1 MQFINLLWHNIQL
14 YNFKTT
20 ATKLHNDLG
29 LSHNF
34 REGLKKRRNSQ
45 KQVEYYNAAMTL
57 NLYIFILSQFWLL
70 FFFNNDFLS

>member
-20 ATKLHNDLG
+20 ATKLHDDSG

-45 KQVEYYNAAMTL
+45 KQVEY
-57 NLYIFILSQFWLL
+57 
-70 FFFNNDFLS
+70 